1 MDMSRVLPTEE
12 RARQI
17 TGLAFC
23 IEQEIALTLT
33 ELEALR
39 AERLKIVSGGARFF
53 QVKRRTY
60 DQVRQEI
67 RAKNEYLDCLM
78 CLL

>member
-1 MDMSRVLPTEE
+1 MSRILPTEE

-23 IEQEIALTLT
+23 VEQEIALTLA

-39 AERLKIVSGGARFF
+39 AERLKIVSGGGRFF
-53 QVKRRTY
+53 QVKRKTY
-60 DQVRQEI
+60 NRVRQEI
-67 RAKNEYLDCLM
+67 KAKNEYLDCLM